1 MVKYLIHA
9 FCGIIASLSFAG
21 EIVNLKAFSKTESEP
36 VSIAQGESAKL
47 LFITS
52 GDHSGRPYIEIK
64 WGDGVWIGYSP
75 EVHDLTGMAIAGPAA
90 IKVINNNSRRDAFAA
105 IEIQRPTKPEV
116 IQPLAAAVI
125 PQDESGE
132 YQVILESSTD
142 TITWTLAEPGT
153 YGGSTEK
160 RFFRTRIIKTN

>member
-1 MVKYLIHA
+1 M
-9 FCGIIASLSFAG
+9 ASFSFAG
-21 EIVNLKAFSKTESEP
+21 EIVNLQAFSKPESEP
-36 VSIAQGESAKL
+36 LSIAQGESAKL
-47 LFITS
+47 LFISS
-52 GDHSGRPYIEIK
+52 GDHSGRPYLQIK
-64 WGDGVWIGYSP
+64 WGDGDWIGYST
-75 EVHDLTGMAIAGPAA
+75 EVHDLKSMAIAGPAA

-105 IEIQRPTKPEV
+105 IEIRHPAKPEV

-125 PQDESGE
+125 PQDENGE